1 MTTAKNTYRTIVL
14 VMLAALCAT
23 SWTIHLSRR
32 GVRQQLFAELKP
44 VQLTNCDMKRFG
56 ADYDGGYVL
65 CENLA
70 SEVDVAYSY
79 GIAGRDEWGC
89 DVSRWY
95 DVAVHQY
102 DCFDL
107 SRPMCDRGRFIFH
120 EQCVGAIAG
129 TDEGLSFDTL
139 ANQVKRNGDSGES
152 ILLKMDIEGA
162 EWDSLL
168 ATSDELLQGVNQIS
182 IEFHRTEDRKY
193 IDLVRKLKKTFT

>member
-79 GIAGRDEWGC
+79 GIAGRDEWG
-89 DVSRWY
+89 
-95 DVAVHQY
+95 
-102 DCFDL
+102 
-107 SRPMCDRGRFIFH
+107 
-120 EQCVGAIAG
+120 
-129 TDEGLSFDTL
+129 
-139 ANQVKRNGDSGES
+139 
-152 ILLKMDIEGA
+152 
-162 EWDSLL
+162 
-168 ATSDELLQGVNQIS
+168 
-182 IEFHRTEDRKY
+182 
-193 IDLVRKLKKTFT
+193 